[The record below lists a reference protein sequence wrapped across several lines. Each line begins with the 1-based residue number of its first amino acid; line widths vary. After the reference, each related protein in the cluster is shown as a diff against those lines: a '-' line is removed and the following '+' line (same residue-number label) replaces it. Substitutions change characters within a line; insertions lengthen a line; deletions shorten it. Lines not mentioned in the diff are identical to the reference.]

1 MRSRYTAFAVGDVA
15 SLLRSWHPSTR
26 PARLDL
32 DPHTR
37 WLHLSIDDVVPG
49 GPFDDA
55 GIVEFTA
62 TFRGP
67 HGRGS
72 QHERSRFVRQDGA
85 WFYVDGDVDGDPDAP
100 GRAG

>member
-32 DPHTR
+32 DTHTR

-85 WFYVDGDVDGDPDAP
+85 WFYVDGDPDAP